1 MKLRYITALA
11 LALGLASCSEKPE
24 QANAPEVT
32 TATTATTGLASLLVT
47 DAPADALSIAKLRTS
62 AKVGDD
68 VVFSGKIIGSATVFI
83 EGRAIMVMGDPEKIT
98 SCDLHPGDSCTTPWD
113 VCCDD
118 LDVIKN
124 SIVTVQVVDA
134 DGKPLKQGFRN
145 VGGIKELTNLVVSG
159 KVAEGS
165 NEANMLINAT
175 SLFVA
180 K

>member
-1 MKLRYITALA
+1 MKLQYISSLVLA
-11 LALGLASCSEKPE
+11 LSLASCSDKQEE
-24 QANAPEVT
+24 AQAST
-32 TATTATTGLASLLVT
+32 TSESASGLASLLVT
-47 DAPADALSIAKLRTS
+47 EAPADALSIAKLRTT
-62 AKVGDD
+62 AKVGDE
-68 VVFSGKIIGSATVFI
+68 VVFSGKIIGNSTVLI
-83 EGRAIMVMGDPEKIT
+83 DGRAIMVMGDPQKIT
-98 SCDLHPGDSCTTPWD
+98 SCDLMHGDNCATPWD

-118 LDVIKN
+118 HDVIKN

-145 VGGIKELTNLVVSG
+145 VGGIKELSNLVVRG

-175 SLFVA
+175 SLFVV

>member
-1 MKLRYITALA
+1 MKLQYISALV

-24 QANAPEVT
+24 QANTPEVT
-32 TATTATTGLASLLVT
+32 ESAKGLSSLLVAE
-47 DAPADALSIAKLRTS
+47 APADALSIAKLRTT
-62 AKVGDD
+62 AKVGDE
-68 VVFSGKIIGSATVFI
+68 VVFSGKIIGSANVFI

-118 LDVIKN
+118 HDVIKN

-145 VGGIKELTNLVVSG
+145 VGGIKELASLVVSG

-165 NEANMLINAT
+165 NDANMLINAT

>member
-1 MKLRYITALA
+1 MKLQNISALA
-11 LALGLASCSEKPE
+11 LALVLASCSEKPE
-24 QANAPEVT
+24 AAKSTEVT
-32 TATTATTGLASLLVT
+32 ESAKGLASLLVT
-47 DAPADALSIAKLRTS
+47 EAPADALSIAKLRTT

-68 VVFSGKIIGSATVFI
+68 VVFSGKIIGNATVFI

-98 SCDLHPGDSCTTPWD
+98 SCDLHPEDNCTTPWD

-118 LDVIKN
+118 FEVIKN

-145 VGGIKELTNLVVSG
+145 VGGIKELTSLVVSG

-165 NEANMLINAT
+165 NESNMLINAT